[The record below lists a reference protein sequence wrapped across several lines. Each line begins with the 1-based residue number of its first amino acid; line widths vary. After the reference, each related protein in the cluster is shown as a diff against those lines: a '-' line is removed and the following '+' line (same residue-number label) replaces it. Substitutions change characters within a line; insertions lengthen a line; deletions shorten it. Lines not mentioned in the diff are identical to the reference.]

1 MNKENLIQILNTK
14 SELDIYYEYLLGQDV
29 WYFKNN
35 GDDFS
40 SDYDSFKKFIS
51 RKLNI
56 PFNNISIVGS
66 AKTRFS
72 FSPTKNLSE
81 FHEDSDFDLIIVS
94 RKLFY
99 EIWSAYREVSQG
111 QYLESYIQKCG
122 NIFGGFISI
131 RDDDKTYGNQTLEN
145 WQKKVLSFKAELQLT
160 FNIQHDVNYRI
171 YSDWE
176 SVEEYHLKGITKLKN
191 IINEIN

>member
-1 MNKENLIQILNTK
+1 MNKENLIHKINSK
-14 SELDIYYEYLLGQDV
+14 SELDIYYEYLLGQEV

-35 GDDFS
+35 GNDFS

-72 FSPTKNLSE
+72 FSPSKNLSE
-81 FHEDSDFDLIIVS
+81 FHKDSDFDLIIVS
-94 RKLFY
+94 RKLFHK
-99 EIWSAYREVSQG
+99 IWSAYREVSQG
-111 QYLESYIQKCG
+111 QYLENYGQKCG
-122 NIFGGFISI
+122 NIFGGFISV
-131 RDDDKTYGNQTLEN
+131 RDDDKTYGNLTLEN

-160 FNIQHDVNYRI
+160 FNIQHDINYRI

>member
-1 MNKENLIQILNTK
+1 MNRDKLIQVLNTK
-14 SELDIYYEYLLGQDV
+14 SELDIYYEYLLGQEV

-40 SDYDSFKKFIS
+40 SDYDAFKKFIS

-56 PFNNISIVGS
+56 PFNNITIVGS
-66 AKTRFS
+66 AKTRYS

-81 FHEDSDFDLIIVS
+81 FHDNSDFDLIIVS

-99 EIWSAYREVSQG
+99 EIWSAYREVSKG
-111 QYLESYIQKCG
+111 QYLENYTQKCG

-131 RDDDKTYGNQTLEN
+131 RDDDKTYGNQILEN

-160 FNIQHDVNYRI
+160 FNIQHDINYRI

>member
-14 SELDIYYEYLLGQDV
+14 SEIDIYYEYLLGQDV

-40 SDYDSFKKFIS
+40 SDYDAFKKFIS

-66 AKTRFS
+66 AKTRYS

-81 FHEDSDFDLIIVS
+81 FHDSSDFDLIIVS
-94 RKLFY
+94 RRLFY
-99 EIWSAYREVSQG
+99 DIWSAYREVSQG
-111 QYLESYIQKCG
+111 QFLDNYGQKCG

-131 RDDDKTYGNQTLEN
+131 RDDDKTYGNQILEN
-145 WQKKVLSFKAELQLT
+145 WQKKILSFKAELQLT
-160 FNIQHDVNYRI
+160 FNIQHDINYRI

-176 SVEEYHLKGITKLKN
+176 SVEEYHLKGITKLKS
-191 IINEIN
+191 IINEID

>member
-1 MNKENLIQILNTK
+1 MNKENLIQILNSK
-14 SELDIYYEYLLGQDV
+14 SEIDIYYEYLLGQDV

-66 AKTRFS
+66 AKTRYS
-72 FSPTKNLSE
+72 FSPSKNLSE
-81 FHEDSDFDLIIVS
+81 FHDESDFDLIIVS
-94 RKLFY
+94 RRLFY

-111 QYLESYIQKCG
+111 QFLENYGRKCG

-131 RDDDKTYGNQTLEN
+131 RDDDKTYGNQILEN

-160 FNIQHDVNYRI
+160 FNIQHDINYRI

-176 SVEEYHLKGITKLKN
+176 SVEDYHLKGITKLKN
-191 IINEIN
+191 IINEVN

>member
-1 MNKENLIQILNTK
+1 MNKEELIEHLISK
-14 SELDIYYEYLLGQDV
+14 SELDIYYDYLLGQEV

-51 RKLNI
+51 RNLNI

-66 AKTRFS
+66 AKTRYS
-72 FSPTKNLSE
+72 FSPSKKLSE
-81 FHEDSDFDLIIVS
+81 FHEHSDFDLIIVS
-94 RKLFY
+94 NKLFRN
-99 EIWSAYREVSQG
+99 IWEAFRDISSG
-111 QYLESYIQKCG
+111 QYLQNYNQKCG
-122 NIFGGFISI
+122 NVFSGFISI
-131 RDDDKTYGNQTLEN
+131 KDDDPTYGNETLEN
-145 WQKKVLSFKAELQLT
+145 WQRSVLAFKAELQLT
-160 FNIQHDVNYRI
+160 FNIQHEINYRI

-191 IINEIN
+191 SVNETN

>member
-1 MNKENLIQILNTK
+1 MN
-14 SELDIYYEYLLGQDV
+14 IYLGQEV

-51 RKLNI
+51 KKLNI

-72 FSPTKNLSE
+72 FSPSKNLAE
-81 FHEDSDFDLIIVS
+81 FHDNSDFDLIIVS

-99 EIWSAYREVSQG
+99 DIWSAYKEVSQG
-111 QYLESYIQKCG
+111 QYLENYGQKCG

-131 RDDDKTYGNQTLEN
+131 RDDDKTYGNETLEN

-160 FNIQHDVNYRI
+160 FNIQHDINYRI